1 MQQAGWFIFG
11 VDTEVNLSRKQ
22 ILIKEILW
30 NNFKK
35 LIFFFLLERGWGE
48 REREKAKE
56 RDRQTDKQTS
66 VCCSTYVCIH

>member
-35 LIFFFLLERGWGE
+35 CLYAPSCLNM
-48 REREKAKE
+48 K
-56 RDRQTDKQTS
+56 DKDIKFSNIITKVRRLAAGS
-66 VCCSTYVCIH
+66 